1 MFTGIITDIG
11 EIIKTTRLKAGESQT
26 EWGGDLR
33 LDVRTAYDTDGIDIG
48 ASISHS
54 GACMTVIEK
63 GVLED
68 GRGWFAVEVSDESL
82 SKTTMGDWGV
92 GTRINLERAL
102 TGKDEMGGHMV
113 TGHVDGV
120 GTLVDLSEIAGS
132 HKLTFLAPV
141 DMAFGI
147 APKGSITIDGVSLTV
162 NDVRPQPSGDAEF
175 DINIIPH
182 TWTVTTLGKLTL
194 GGKVNL
200 EIDLIARYVARY
212 LAHQMTMSPP
222 KP

>member
-11 EIIKTTRLKAGESQT
+11 TIKAVTRGTGGQ
-26 EWGGDLR
+26 WGDTR
-33 LDVRTAYDTDGIDIG
+33 MDVSCSYDIAGIDIG

-63 GVLED
+63 GD
-68 GRGWFAVEVSDESL
+68 NWFAVEVSDESL
-82 SKTTMGDWGV
+82 SKTTMGDWAA

-120 GTLVDLSEIAGS
+120 GTLLSIEEIAGS
-132 HKLTFLAPV
+132 HKLRFAAPQ
-141 DMAFGI
+141 DLAFGI

-162 NDVRPQPSGDAEF
+162 NAVQGHEF
-175 DINIIPH
+175 EVNIIAH
-182 TWTVTTLGKLTL
+182 TWDVTTLGKLTV
-194 GGKVNL
+194 GSKVNL

-212 LAHQMTMSPP
+212 LAHM
-222 KP
+222 KA

>member
-11 EIIKTTRLKAGESQT
+11 TIKSVTRGT
-26 EWGGDLR
+26 GGEWGDTR
-33 LDVRTAYDTDGIDIG
+33 MDVTCAYDMGGIDIG

-63 GVLED
+63 GPD
-68 GRGWFAVEVSDESL
+68 WYAIEVSDESL
-82 SKTTMGDWGV
+82 SKTTMGKWRE
-92 GTRINLERAL
+92 GTKINLERAL
-102 TGKDEMGGHMV
+102 TGKDEMGGHLV

-120 GTLVDLSEIAGS
+120 GTLTGLEEIAGS
-132 HKLTFLAPV
+132 HKLRFEAPQ

-162 NDVRPQPSGDAEF
+162 NEVEGNQFEV
-175 DINIIPH
+175 NIIPH
-182 TWTVTTLGKLTL
+182 TLQVTTL
-194 GGKVNL
+194 GKVNL

-212 LAHQMTMSPP
+212 LAHM
-222 KP
+222 KA